1 MAKLTER
8 KSMVPDDAKP
18 NATAMMIHPAESL
31 EDGGSH
37 DDLADVAAHEVHLAH
52 HHGDD
57 LDRGDRQRRSEEK
70 RCDEARLRAWQDRIR
85 QHFAERETA
94 DERQHHPGGGN
105 RDRRPPDPPHQP
117 QIGLHAGQQQQH
129 QDAELRNRVEHA
141 VLRGRVRKK
150 RVLQVGPDQAEHG
163 GTEQQPAEQLSH
175 DRRLA
180 YSLHQF
186 AETAADQQQDAK
198 VSEKKRNFPSAA
210 NAIETAPSRN
220 TAAITPRDTIAA
232 RPRCRRLLDS
242 WAVACVRRSTP
253 RMVRR
258 FPFCGRYAFSVG
270 LAVNSASVGQR
281 SWVSGTIMRI
291 EKPSR
296 V

>member
-1 MAKLTER
+1 MNGST
-8 KSMVPDDAKP
+8 
-18 NATAMMIHPAESL
+18 TPA
-31 EDGGSH
+31 
-37 DDLADVAAHEVHLAH
+37 AA
-52 HHGDD
+52 
-57 LDRGDRQRRSEEK
+57 
-70 RCDEARLRAWQDRIR
+70 
-85 QHFAERETA
+85 
-94 DERQHHPGGGN
+94 N
-105 RDRRPPDPPHQP
+105 RDRRPPDPLHQP

-141 VLRGRVRKK
+141 VLRGRLRKK

-186 AETAADQQQDAK
+186 AETAATSSRTPRSAK
-198 VSEKKRNFPSAA
+198 KIASDRPGIFPSAA

-232 RPRCRRLLDS
+232 RPRCCRLLDS

-258 FPFCGRYAFSVG
+258 SPFSGRYAFSVG
-270 LAVNSASVGQR
+270 LAVDSASVGQR
-281 SWVSGTIMRI
+281 STAAISSSGCSSGSGAAVFFTSGLSMFL
-291 EKPSR
+291 
-296 V
+296 